1 VRLSQVIA
9 CLRRLLKFVVELL
22 LLFPVLVPFARRRP
36 ASFTLFPYTTLFR
49 SRSGSSPSAIAT
61 AIPPW
66 AHQVEPGSSG
76 TRTVAR
82 GRASAT
88 VRPATPAPTT
98 SGSSRW
104 TTSALLIPADFE
116 HALDCPP
123 GPDRDVGIYLDLMG
137 HRLQR
142 MANLLESDPLHV
154 RAQIAGADELGVGRL
169 HRHVVGHRALR
180 DHHHPLGLLG
190 SDPVDHPVGRSDVVG
205 FGEDVGRAL
214 GMGDD
219 GDPAQAGPM
228 RGDL

>member
-82 GRASAT
+82 GRANAT

-98 SGSSRW
+98 SGSSRR
-104 TTSALLIPADFE
+104 TTSGLLIPADFE
-116 HALDCPP
+116 HPLHRQA
-123 GPDRDVGIYLDLMG
+123 GAGGDVGIDLHRMG
-137 HRLQR
+137 HG
-142 MANLLESDPLHV
+142 LE
-154 RAQIAGADELGVGRL
+154 R
-169 HRHVVGHRALR
+169 
-180 DHHHPLGLLG
+180 
-190 SDPVDHPVGRSDVVG
+190 
-205 FGEDVGRAL
+205 
-214 GMGDD
+214 
-219 GDPAQAGPM
+219 
-228 RGDL
+228 